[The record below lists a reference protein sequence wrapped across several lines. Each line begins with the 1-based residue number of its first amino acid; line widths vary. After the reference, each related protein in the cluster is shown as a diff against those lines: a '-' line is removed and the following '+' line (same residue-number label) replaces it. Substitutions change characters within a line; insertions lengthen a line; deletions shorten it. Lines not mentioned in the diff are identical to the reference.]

1 MPVALELLRIAA
13 REIVRALAV
22 PLHLVAFLLRRAR
35 WREVAD
41 LALAAPSPASSE
53 DREAIAR
60 VVPRVTGTPRVFLSC
75 GEASGEELALR
86 LLDGLDALRAGQPTS
101 EPAAPAPRIFAF
113 GGARLRARGVDLR
126 FPLAEHAVMGLAGVL
141 RSIPVLIRALACYL
155 RLLQNERPDLVVLI
169 DYPGLHLV
177 MAEAARRRGI
187 PVVHW
192 VAPQYWAW
200 GPWRMRRYRHAVD
213 ATLTILPFEPAFF
226 AATGLASRYV
236 GHPLLDAPAAARHPG
251 VDGDR
256 PILLLLPGSR
266 RKEIALHLDAM
277 VDVARTLRRHDP
289 GLRVLVAHRD
299 PERVASIEARLAALP
314 DAGFVEVV
322 AADPSG
328 VLPRARACLVKSGT
342 GSLQAC
348 LAQVPSVV
356 VYVVQGP
363 LARLVRRHL
372 LTVPFF
378 ASANLCMARAIVP
391 EFAIERPNDWDRA
404 GRALA
409 SLWDDG
415 PARTQCLRDL
425 ADLRARL
432 GEPGASRRAALWIHA
447 LSRGEGSSA

>member
-1 MPVALELLRIAA
+1 MTVPLEILRIAV
-13 REIVRALAV
+13 REILRALAV
-22 PLHLVAFLLRRAR
+22 PLHLLAFLLRRAR
-35 WREVAD
+35 WRDAAD
-41 LALAAPSPASSE
+41 LALAAPSPTSSD
-53 DREAIAR
+53 DRDAIAR
-60 VVPRVTGTPRVFLSC
+60 TVPRVMGTPRVFLSC

-86 LLDGLDALRAGQPTS
+86 LLDGLDSLRA
-101 EPAAPAPRIFAF
+101 EPAAPAPRILAF

-126 FPLAEHAVMGLAGVL
+126 FPLADHAVMGLAGVL
-141 RSIPVLIRALACYL
+141 RSIPVLFRALACYL
-155 RLLQNERPDLVVLI
+155 RILRDERPDLVVLI

-177 MAEAARRRGI
+177 MAEAARRKDI

-200 GPWRMRRYRHAVD
+200 GPWRMKRYRHAVD

-226 AATGLASRYV
+226 AATGLQSRYV
-236 GHPLLDAPAAARHPG
+236 GHPLLDAPAAALHPSTG
-251 VDGDR
+251 GDR

-277 VDVARTLRRHDP
+277 VDVARQLRAHDP
-289 GLRVLVAHRD
+289 NLRVLVAHRD
-299 PERVASIEARLAALP
+299 PERAAAIEARLAALP

-322 AADPSG
+322 AADPSC

-363 LARLVRRHL
+363 LARFVRRHL

-391 EFAIERPNDWDRA
+391 EFAIERPSDWGRA
-404 GRALA
+404 GEALA

-415 PARTQCLRDL
+415 PERTQCLRDL
-425 ADLRARL
+425 GDLRTRL
-432 GEPGASRRAALWIHA
+432 GEPGASRRAARWIHA
-447 LSRGEGSSA
+447 LSRRQGTPA

>member
-1 MPVALELLRIAA
+1 MPVPLELLRIAA

-22 PLHLVAFLLRRAR
+22 PLHLLAFLLRRAR
-35 WREVAD
+35 WRDAAD
-41 LALAAPSPASSE
+41 LALAAPSPVSND
-53 DREAIAR
+53 DRDVIAR
-60 VVPRVTGTPRVFLSC
+60 TVPRVAGTPRVFLSC

-86 LLDGLDALRAGQPTS
+86 LLDGLDSLRAGPRT
-101 EPAAPAPRIFAF
+101 PAPHILAF

-126 FPLAEHAVMGLAGVL
+126 FPLADHAVMGLAGVL
-141 RSIPVLIRALACYL
+141 SSIPVLFRALACYL
-155 RLLQNERPDLVVLI
+155 RILRDERPDLVVLI

-177 MAEAARRRGI
+177 MAEAARRRRI

-200 GPWRMRRYRHAVD
+200 GPWRMQRYRHAVD

-226 AATGLASRYV
+226 AATGLQSRYV
-236 GHPLLDAPAAARHPG
+236 GHPLLDAPAAALHPG

-277 VDVARTLRRHDP
+277 VGVARGLRAHDP
-289 GLRVLVAHRD
+289 GLRVIVAHRD
-299 PERVASIEARLAALP
+299 PERAASIEARLRDLP

-322 AADPSG
+322 AADPAC

-363 LARLVRRHL
+363 LARFVRRNL

-391 EFAIERPNDWDRA
+391 EFAIERQCDWDRA
-404 GRALA
+404 GGALS

-415 PARTQCLRDL
+415 PARAQCRRDL

-447 LSRGEGSSA
+447 LSRREGSPA